1 MLQDVVLIKLGG
13 SVVTHKVRPMTT
25 NKIAID
31 RIFKTFL
38 SVRVPIIVVH
48 GGGSFGHYWSVKYDM
63 HSKPDR
69 YPSGGIAVVHESMI
83 SLNHKL
89 VKSMIKFKLNPY
101 SVSPFSFISNNKP
114 LVKKIFELA
123 SMTRDKI
130 IPVTYGDIVYRTNHK
145 YSILSGDELMTML
158 SYVLKPKKV
167 IFAVN
172 VDGIY
177 LDPQTRELIKTVE
190 EKSLIKF
197 SNVNFDVTGGMKR
210 KVCEALKISQAG
222 IDVHFVNGFKPDRL
236 LKILDNR
243 KAKGTVIKGK
253 RSSKRNA
260 R

>member
-13 SVVTHKVRPMTT
+13 SVVTHKERPMTM

-31 RIFKTFL
+31 QIFKSFL
-38 SVRVPIIVVH
+38 SVKVPVIVVH

-63 HSKPDR
+63 HSRPDR
-69 YPSGGIAVVHESMI
+69 YPSEGISIVHESMI

-101 SVSPFSFISNNKP
+101 SISPFSFISNSKP
-114 LVKKIFELA
+114 LANKIVELA
-123 SMTRDKI
+123 SMTRDNI

-158 SYVLKPKKV
+158 SYILRPKKV
-167 IFAVN
+167 VFAVN

-177 LDPQTRELIKTVE
+177 QDPRTKEIINAVQ

-210 KVCEALKISQAG
+210 KVREALKISLAG

-236 LKILDNR
+236 LKILDN
-243 KAKGTVIKGK
+243 KKTKGTVIKGK

>member
-13 SVVTHKVRPMTT
+13 SVITHKESPMTM
-25 NKIAID
+25 NKKAID
-31 RIFKTFL
+31 LIFKSFL
-38 SVRVPIIVVH
+38 SAKVPIIVVH

-63 HSKPDR
+63 HSKPNR
-69 YPSGGIAVVHESMI
+69 YPSEGIAVVHESMI
-83 SLNHKL
+83 SLNHKI

-114 LVKKIFELA
+114 LAKKIIELA
-123 SMTRDKI
+123 AMTKDKI
-130 IPVTYGDIVYRTNHK
+130 IPVTYGDIVHRTNHK

-158 SYVLKPKKV
+158 SYVLRPKKV
-167 IFAVN
+167 VFAVN

-177 LDPQTRELIKTVE
+177 QDPRTKELINTVE

-210 KVCEALKISQAG
+210 KVREALKISLAG

-236 LKILDNR
+236 LKILDN
-243 KAKGTVIKGK
+243 KKTKGTVIKGK
-253 RSSKRNA
+253 RSSMRNA

>member
-1 MLQDVVLIKLGG
+1 MQQDVVLIKLGG
-13 SVVTHKVRPMTT
+13 SVVTHKERPLTI

-31 RIFKTFL
+31 RIFKSLL
-38 SVRVPIIVVH
+38 SIKVPIILVH
-48 GGGSFGHYWSVKYDM
+48 GGGSFGHYWSIKYDM
-63 HSKPDR
+63 HSKPDM
-69 YPSGGIAVVHESMI
+69 YPSDGIALVHDSMI

-114 LVKKIFELA
+114 LAKKIVELA

-158 SYVLKPKKV
+158 SYLLRPKKV
-167 IFAVN
+167 VFAIN

-177 LDPQTRELIKTVE
+177 RDPRTKEIIDMVE
-190 EKSLIKF
+190 EKSRIKF

-210 KVCEALKISQAG
+210 KVREALKISLAG

-236 LKILDNR
+236 LKILDN
-243 KAKGTVIKGK
+243 KKTKGTVIKGK

>member
-13 SVVTHKVRPMTT
+13 SVVTYKERPMTM
-25 NKIAID
+25 NKVAID
-31 RIFKTFL
+31 KIFKSFL
-38 SVRVPIIVVH
+38 SVKVPVIVVH

-63 HSKPDR
+63 HSKADR
-69 YPSGGIAVVHESMI
+69 YPSDGIAVVHESMI

-89 VKSMIKFKLNPY
+89 VKSMIKFRLNPY

-114 LVKKIFELA
+114 IAKKIVELA

-158 SYVLKPKKV
+158 SYLLRPKKV
-167 IFAVN
+167 VFAIN

-177 LDPQTRELIKTVE
+177 RDPRTKEIIDMVE
-190 EKSLIKF
+190 EKSRIKF

-210 KVCEALKISQAG
+210 KVREALKISLAG

-236 LKILDNR
+236 LKILDN
-243 KAKGTVIKGK
+243 KKTKGTVIKGK

>member
-1 MLQDVVLIKLGG
+1 MLQDVILIKLGG
-13 SVVTHKVRPMTT
+13 SVVTHKERAMTM
-25 NKIAID
+25 NKMAID

-38 SVRVPIIVVH
+38 SVKVPIIVVH

-69 YPSGGIAVVHESMI
+69 YPSDGIAIVHESMI
-83 SLNHKL
+83 LLNHKL
-89 VKSMIKFKLNPY
+89 VKSMMKFRLNPY

-114 LVKKIFELA
+114 IAKKIVELA

-167 IFAVN
+167 VFAVN

-177 LDPQTRELIKTVE
+177 RDPRTKDLINTVE
-190 EKSLIKF
+190 EKSQIKF
-197 SNVNFDVTGGMKR
+197 SSVNFDVTGGMKR
-210 KVCEALKISQAG
+210 KVREALKISLSG
-222 IDVHFVNGFKPDRL
+222 IDVHFINGFKPDRL
-236 LKILDNR
+236 LKILDN
-243 KAKGTVIKGK
+243 KITKGTVIKGK

>member
-13 SVVTHKVRPMTT
+13 SVVTHKDRPMTI
-25 NKIAID
+25 NKKAID
-31 RIFKTFL
+31 KIFKSFL
-38 SVRVPIIVVH
+38 SVKAPIIVVH

-69 YPSGGIAVVHESMI
+69 YPSDGIAIVHESMI

-89 VKSMIKFKLNPY
+89 IKSMIKFKLNPY

-114 LVKKIFELA
+114 LAKKIVELA

-130 IPVTYGDIVYRTNHK
+130 IPVTYGDIVYRTNHR

-158 SYVLKPKKV
+158 SYLLRPKKV
-167 IFAVN
+167 VFAVN

-177 LDPQTRELIKTVE
+177 RDPQTKEIIDMVE

-210 KVCEALKISQAG
+210 KVREALKISLAG
-222 IDVHFVNGFKPDRL
+222 IDVHLVNGFKPDRL
-236 LKILDNR
+236 LKILDN
-243 KAKGTVIKGK
+243 KKTKGTVIKGK

>member
-1 MLQDVVLIKLGG
+1 MLQDIVLIKLGG
-13 SVVTHKVRPMTT
+13 SVVTHKERPMTM

-31 RIFKTFL
+31 QLFKTFL
-38 SVRVPIIVVH
+38 SVKVPIIVVH

-69 YPSGGIAVVHESMI
+69 YPSDGIAIVHESMI

-101 SVSPFSFISNNKP
+101 SVSPFSFISNNRP
-114 LVKKIFELA
+114 LAKKIVELA

-158 SYVLKPKKV
+158 SYVLRPKKAV
-167 IFAVN
+167 FTVN

-177 LDPQTRELIKTVE
+177 LDPRTKQLIKTVE

-210 KVCEALKISQAG
+210 KVREALKISLAG

-243 KAKGTVIKGK
+243 QAKGTVIKGK